1 MCHPDIIRAEALIT
15 KKRNVKRGTGPPG
28 RRRKEGLLAIF
39 ERKKGGN
46 GKGNGGKLKR
56 KAKEKREE
64 MEGGGNLGQYFPK
77 SMKIGAKS
85 ALCFKALLI
94 TLPRPGRRL

>member
-1 MCHPDIIRAEALIT
+1 M
-15 KKRNVKRGTGPPG
+15 KRGTGPPG